1 MRADEIESAFENRW
15 RACPAD
21 GGGAGAADDAW
32 LRALTAR
39 IRPADAQARAA
50 ARSHWAAVAKPLG
63 ALGLLEDAVCTLA
76 AAQGTPHPVSAPR
89 ALAVFFA
96 DNGVVAEGISQSG
109 QEVTLTAAHNI
120 CGGTASV
127 SCMARVADCA
137 VVPVDVGMAEPVDDA
152 RMHVCAP
159 MRGTA
164 DIALG
169 PACPRDTVLRAIG
182 VGAHVA
188 GLLADAGAR
197 VLAAGEM
204 GIGNTTTSAAVA
216 SALTGAAPELTVGR
230 GAGLTSEGLA
240 RKRAVVERALRVN
253 QVDACADAV
262 DVLAAVGGLDI
273 AAMCGLY
280 LGAAAHGC
288 PAVLDGVISCTAAL
302 AAVRVAPELS
312 GYLVASHCSSEPAAR
327 LLLDELRLCAPLQAG
342 MHLGEGTG
350 AMALLPLLDMALAVY
365 DEAASFDAC
374 GMDAYR
380 ELS

>member
-1 MRADEIESAFENRW
+1 MQEREFDEAFDRALSAEL
-15 RACPAD
+15 D
-21 GGGAGAADDAW
+21 GRTAGGSGKALAWALANARPADDAAV
-32 LRALTAR
+32 RR
-39 IRPADAQARAA
+39 ARA
-50 ARSHWAAVAKPLG
+50 RWDGIAKPLG
-63 ALGLLEDAVCTLA
+63 GLGLLEDAVCRMA
-76 AAQGTPHPVSAPR
+76 GAQRTDEVMARPR
-89 ALAVFFA
+89 AVAVFFA
-96 DNGVVAEGISQSG
+96 DNGVVAQGVTQSG
-109 QEVTLTAAHNI
+109 QEVTATVARNMAA
-120 CGGTASV
+120 GTTSV
-127 SCMARVADCA
+127 CRMAQAADCA
-137 VVPVDVGMAEPVDDA
+137 VVPVDVGMAVDVDA
-152 RMHVCAP
+152 PRVRRAKA
-159 MRGTA
+159 RYGTG
-164 DIALG
+164 DITRG
-169 PACPRDTVLRAIG
+169 PATTREEALAAVETGISCARAC
-182 VGAHVA
+182 VA
-188 GLLADAGAR
+188 AGAR
-197 VLAAGEM
+197 LLAAGEM

-327 LLLDELRLCAPLQAG
+327 LLLDELGLCAPLQAG